1 MLETRAIVV
10 DVRGKHA
17 LVQSAQGSGC
27 EQCNGKGCGASKL
40 SRIFCSKPR
49 QYRVENPVEAKIDD
63 EVVISVAEGAI
74 LHGAGTVYLLPL
86 FLLLIG
92 AIMGNQWDLRVGQGD
107 TYAALGA
114 LSGLIA
120 GFFLARMIS
129 RNKVGKEFQPCITRI
144 WNDDKNTAM
153 QGSLDN

>member
-10 DVRGKHA
+10 DVMGKHA

-40 SRIFCSKPR
+40 SQIFCSRPR
-49 QYRVENPVEAKIDD
+49 QYRVENPVQARIDD
-63 EVVISVAEGAI
+63 EVIISVAEGAI
-74 LHGAGTVYLLPL
+74 LHGAWAVYLLPL

-92 AIMGNQWDLRVGQGD
+92 SVYGNQWDLKVGRGD
-107 TYAALGA
+107 TYAVLGA

-129 RNKVGKEFQPCITRI
+129 SNKAGKEFQPYITRI
-144 WNDDKNTAM
+144 WNDDKNATM
-153 QGSLDN
+153 QGTLDN